1 MDSDDRQEP
10 EVCKFII
17 PVLLV
22 RALSEAMLEI
32 LDKWHEA
39 QGEDDFDVNY
49 CQAAMLAATNSSIE
63 VLVFGE
69 CASATMQ

>member
-1 MDSDDRQEP
+1 MDSDDWQEP

-17 PVLLV
+17 PVPLV

-32 LDKWHEA
+32 LDRWYEA
-39 QGEDDFDVNY
+39 QGKDDFDINY

-69 CASATMQ
+69 CASSTIQ